1 MWCWRVCWNWVLQE
15 QRALADGSMPPAP
28 PSFYETISNDEDTT
42 LKTIVSITQGV
53 SSIVDKVQQCL
64 SNWER
69 KYKHVWDQD
78 KEAYIRRYD
87 KAKKPLAAFD
97 TDISK
102 YKELTEDVS
111 GEAPSEN
118 MRFLRVDCAP
128 LKQSL
133 TTHCEAWVKKFT
145 GLLNANAQAEL
156 KALHES
162 FETSKKALARQPL
175 NLDMLADSVNLLKR
189 LQVSGC

>member
-1 MWCWRVCWNWVLQE
+1 MRV
-15 QRALADGSMPPAP
+15 R
-28 PSFYETISNDEDTT
+28 
-42 LKTIVSITQGV
+42 VSSRRLLVVGQGV

-87 KAKKPLAAFD
+87 KAKKPLATFD
-97 TDISK
+97 ADISK
-102 YKELTEDVS
+102 YKELQEDVV

-118 MRFLRVDCAP
+118 MRFLRVDCGH

-133 TTHCEAWVKKFT
+133 VNHCEAWVKKFT
-145 GLLNANAQAEL
+145 GLLNANAHAEL
-156 KALHES
+156 KQIHEM
-162 FETSKKALARQPL
+162 FETNKKALAKQPL
-175 NLDMLADSVNLLKR
+175 NLDMLAESVNLLRK
-189 LQVSGC
+189 LVDEKAQVQPTCCSL